1 MRQQANPIVPE
12 SLANVRVVLVEPQ
25 TAGNIGSTA
34 RAMKTMGLSRL
45 TLVNPVEFRTVPEAR
60 WLAHGADD
68 VLDAAMI
75 VPSLDE
81 ALTGVVFAVGTT
93 NRPRGTWLSPIY
105 PLRKAAPEII
115 AVAQQ
120 HPVAL
125 LFGREDRGLLND
137 ELERCHLIV
146 HIPAACLYPAL
157 NLAQAVMVCA
167 YETFMASL
175 NPPPAVRL
183 RLADIHEV
191 EHVCRRIGDTLINIG
206 FIPRPEPETFLRSI
220 RRVFQR
226 SFRLEKRDVAT
237 LHKICD
243 QIDEYVNKMMNDER

>member
-45 TLVNPVEFRTVPEAR
+45 TLVNPVEFRTVPEVR

-105 PLRKAAPEII
+105 CVYVENAPLLAAGMNRPLT
-115 AVAQQ
+115 Q
-120 HPVAL
+120 
-125 LFGREDRGLLND
+125 
-137 ELERCHLIV
+137 
-146 HIPAACLYPAL
+146 
-157 NLAQAVMVCA
+157 
-167 YETFMASL
+167 
-175 NPPPAVRL
+175 
-183 RLADIHEV
+183 
-191 EHVCRRIGDTLINIG
+191 G
-206 FIPRPEPETFLRSI
+206 F
-220 RRVFQR
+220 
-226 SFRLEKRDVAT
+226 
-237 LHKICD
+237 
-243 QIDEYVNKMMNDER
+243 